1 MPRAKGTKIFYHFLS
16 IRHVHGDLCKHL
28 GIDSSI
34 DPEGL
39 ISFELPTFIEEIE
52 F

>member
-1 MPRAKGTKIFYHFLS
+1 MPKGPLLS

-28 GIDSSI
+28 EIYSST
-34 DPEGL
+34 DRKGMTFLL
-39 ISFELPTFIEEIE
+39 ISCKLPTFKIE